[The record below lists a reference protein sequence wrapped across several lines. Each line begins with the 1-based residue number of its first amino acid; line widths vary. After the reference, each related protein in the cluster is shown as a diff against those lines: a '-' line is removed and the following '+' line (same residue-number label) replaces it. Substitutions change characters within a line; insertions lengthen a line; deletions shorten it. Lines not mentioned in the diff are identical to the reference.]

1 MFEDPMMITES
12 SLPRSL
18 VDAIKD
24 RLLFVA
30 HKLRIK
36 LPIQTKEEDCP

>member
-1 MFEDPMMITES
+1 MFEDP

-18 VDAIKD
+18 VDAIKH

-36 LPIQTKEEDCP
+36 LPIQKNEEDCP